1 MTTKPVLVTILRR
14 QTPYF
19 ADKTTQSFD
28 GCCFYGISLI
38 IIRKKGQ
45 YKIGILLICF
55 KYLIPS
61 F

>member
-1 MTTKPVLVTILRR
+1 MTTEPDLVTILRR

-38 IIRKKGQ
+38 IIRKKRA
-45 YKIGILLICF
+45 I
-55 KYLIPS
+55 
-61 F
+61 